1 MDNLNKKQ
9 KAHVAE
15 AAANLLHEGKK
26 FANELYEEGLHKVN
40 EAEDRVK
47 KQSDQLL
54 QKVQENPLTS
64 ILIAGGVG
72 FLLAKLMRK

>member
-64 ILIAGGVG
+64 ILIAGGIG
-72 FLLAKLMRK
+72 FLMAKLMRK